1 MVAAGLLVAH
11 GTRAQAP
18 AWDLAARL
26 GPPNNIN
33 TAHTIYHTA
42 ADAQGNLIVVG
53 VFQGQFTLGSTTLTS
68 AGATD
73 LFIAKYLPATD
84 TWAWAY
90 RGGGRDFDAFSDVVV
105 SGNTIYAVGNINNS
119 LTNASLVTLG
129 TAGSSGTS
137 GVRVLGASRLASA
150 DFLLAKYTDN
160 GTSATLNWTQVGG
173 GTVSDYASRVAV
185 SGTSVYVAGG
195 YSNTPANVRQV
206 VFGGDGT
213 TAGTVP
219 VNGASPGSGGYY
231 DMLLTKY
238 TDLGSTGV
246 LRWVQ
251 VAGGDLSDQATGV
264 AVQGNAVYLS
274 GGIES
279 SATAAGAI
287 TLGSNGTTAGTALQ
301 YGATTTISGDI
312 LLAKYT
318 DNGTS
323 ATFNWS
329 QVAGGTGPDGSEDLV
344 ASGTSVYVAGTLF
357 NSSTD
362 ASAVV
367 LGGSGATPGTRPQLG
382 ASAVP
387 SNDLLLLKYQDN
399 GSSGSFV
406 WSQVAGG
413 SGTDQVH
420 DLALGNQG
428 IYVVG
433 DCFNNDTNAA
443 GVTFG
448 GSGTTAG
455 NLRRGGA
462 TSTASND
469 VVVARYQDNGSS
481 GAVAWAQ
488 VGGSPSN
495 DTGNALALT
504 GQGVYTISKSW
515 LPATYGSLTVAG
527 ATGEGSLVIARLS
540 PTVLPTR
547 PGSVAPALALVPNPT
562 GTGAATLSGIP
573 PGAIVHVFDTVGRQ
587 AGTFTTDATGTAALA
602 GLAPGL
608 YLVRVGAATARLV
621 VK

>member
-1 MVAAGLLVAH
+1 MLATALLVAL
-11 GTRAQAP
+11 GARAQAP
-18 AWDLAARL
+18 AWNLATRL

-33 TAHTIYHTA
+33 TAHTIYHTV
-42 ADAQGNLIVVG
+42 ADAQGNLIVAG
-53 VFQGQFTLGSTTLTS
+53 IFQGEFTLGSTTLTS

-73 LFIAKYLPATD
+73 AFIAKYVPATD

-90 RGGGRDFDAFSDVVV
+90 RGGGRGFDAYSDVAV
-105 SGNTIYAVGNINNS
+105 SGNTIYVVGNISNS
-119 LTNASLVTLG
+119 LTNANLVTLG
-129 TAGSSGTS
+129 SAGSSSAS

-173 GTVSDYASRVAV
+173 GTVADYASRVVV
-185 SGTSVYVAGG
+185 SGTSVYVAGS
-195 YSNTPANVRQV
+195 YTNDPANVRQV

-213 TAGTVP
+213 TAGTVS
-219 VNGASPGSGGYY
+219 VSGASPGSGGYY

-251 VAGGDLSDQATGV
+251 VAGGDLSDEATGV

-274 GGIES
+274 GGIVS
-279 SATAAGAI
+279 SATVSGAI
-287 TLGSNGTTAGTALQ
+287 TLGSNGTTAGTTLQ
-301 YGATTTISGDI
+301 YGASTTVSGDI

-362 ASAVV
+362 ASTVV
-367 LGGSGATPGTRPQLG
+367 LGGSGTTRGTRPQLG
-382 ASAVP
+382 ASASP

-413 SGTDQVH
+413 SGTDQAH
-420 DLALGNQG
+420 DLAVGSQA

-433 DCFNNDTNAA
+433 NCFNNDTNAT

-455 NLRRGGA
+455 TLQLGGA

-481 GAVAWAQ
+481 GAVTWAQ
-488 VGGSPSN
+488 VGGSPSD
-495 DTGNALALT
+495 DTGDALALT
-504 GQGVYTISKSW
+504 
-515 LPATYGSLTVAG
+515 
-527 ATGEGSLVIARLS
+527 
-540 PTVLPTR
+540 
-547 PGSVAPALALVPNPT
+547 
-562 GTGAATLSGIP
+562 
-573 PGAIVHVFDTVGRQ
+573 
-587 AGTFTTDATGTAALA
+587 
-602 GLAPGL
+602 
-608 YLVRVGAATARLV
+608 
-621 VK
+621 